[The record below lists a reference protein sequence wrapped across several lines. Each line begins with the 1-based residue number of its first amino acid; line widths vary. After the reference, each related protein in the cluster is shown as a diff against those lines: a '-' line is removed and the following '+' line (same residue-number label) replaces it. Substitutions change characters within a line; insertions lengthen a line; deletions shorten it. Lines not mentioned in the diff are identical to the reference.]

1 MLQNIVSLACT
12 LVIVL
17 LSYGEIID
25 YMKVDN
31 RSYILVDT
39 RHHDDRL
46 NFNVDIVFPRMPCEV
61 ITLDIMDVMGTNI
74 VDIAG

>member
-1 MLQNIVSLACT
+1 L
-12 LVIVL
+12 
-17 LSYGEIID
+17 
-25 YMKVDN
+25 KVDK
-31 RSYILVDT
+31 RSYLLVDT

>member
-1 MLQNIVSLACT
+1 
-12 LVIVL
+12 
-17 LSYGEIID
+17 
-25 YMKVDN
+25 MKVDK
-31 RSYILVDT
+31 RSYLLVDT